1 MAIREVDNRT
11 AKHTAEF
18 HTTVRQLQ
26 RLRPHRNVVQLL
38 GVCTQVR
45 RRRRRRREEGE
56 EKTKVD
62 VMLCSHRRLCA
73 IIIVVARWQPG

>member
-45 RRRRRRREEGE
+45 RRRREEDMRI
-56 EKTKVD
+56 D
-62 VMLCSHRRLCA
+62 VMLYSHRRLYA
-73 IIIVVARWQPG
+73 IIIVVAHWQPG